1 MSNVGTYP
9 KIEETISAS
18 GLKSWVIEH
27 RLVLAISLVLI
38 VAALSL
44 RLLTFD
50 RYLPYLDYTD
60 ESVPFLIAQNWRGI
74 DQNPFFRTRYA
85 GYPPAFVTLNIG
97 VQQVVEATVGR
108 PWTVPPDYFFAL
120 RLLAAFVGTATALV
134 IASIGWQL
142 GGWLAGLL
150 AGLVW
155 ALAPIIVEHNSLA
168 TPDPYVYLTCASAVS
183 MALYAWRTNSQPWLT
198 GSLVAG
204 ILAIYFKLWPIHAV
218 FPFGIVALVL
228 LRKNGRRVLPWLGLQ
243 ALIAVIAAV
252 YLFQIVRPLD
262 MPAREVETFNSDGL
276 AFMLSPDRNLN
287 NWYFAIYPLGLPLF
301 LITIIGALFAY
312 RHSRRN
318 GWQVLDWRQI
328 ALLLFYSFA
337 GILMASSF
345 TNVWLGAGKIRH
357 VLPMSVALFPLW
369 GAAVA
374 QVVWVIVRW
383 AGQRHFTDRR
393 TLYAGAAVP
402 VLISAVLLPGF
413 VTGNVEVIQRF
424 RNTAV
429 QVNLWKWSDMNIPVD
444 GLILSHVSSSV
455 AHTWNRPWSGYDGVK
470 TFRWWLEDE
479 KQMAASTPERYVERG
494 ITYFVMDAR
503 DQGRYYTAPEMKAF
517 LNKLTLVKS
526 FDAPD
531 VELQYDA
538 YFYRMLPPGYAA
550 NALFGDQIMLAG
562 YDLNAESVAPG
573 ASLVFRPYW
582 RAQQRPS
589 TNYSMFIHLYP
600 VDGDQIIAQ
609 YDGAPT
615 VPERPTLLWDDLA
628 ELYIGSDVNLTI
640 PVDTVPG
647 EYRLA
652 IGLYDYINGPR
663 LTLPDGEDKFTI
675 PVTVR

>member
-9 KIEETISAS
+9 KIERTLSAS
-18 GLKSWVIEH
+18 GLKSWVIAH
-27 RLVLAISLVLI
+27 RQVLAISLVLI
-38 VAALSL
+38 VSALSL

-97 VQQVVEATVGR
+97 VQQIVEATVGR

-134 IASIGWQL
+134 IANIGWQL

-150 AGLVW
+150 SGLVW

-168 TPDPYVYLTCASAVS
+168 TPDPYVYLTCAATLS
-183 MALYAWRTNSQPWLT
+183 MALYAWRKNSQLWLT
-198 GSLVAG
+198 GSLIAG

-218 FPFGIVALVL
+218 FPYCIVALLL
-228 LRKNGRRVLPWLGLQ
+228 LRQNGRRVFPWLGLQ
-243 ALIAVIAAV
+243 ALIAIVAAF

-262 MPAREVETFNSDGL
+262 MPAREVQTFNNECLSYL
-276 AFMLSPDRNLN
+276 VSPDRNFN
-287 NWYFAIYPLGLPLF
+287 NWYFAIYPLGMPLF
-301 LITIIGALFAY
+301 AGGVIAALAAY
-312 RHSRRN
+312 WYSRRA
-318 GWQVLDWRQI
+318 GWRVVEWRHL
-328 ALLLFYSFA
+328 ALLFVYSFA
-337 GILMASSF
+337 GIMMASSF
-345 TNVWLGAGKIRH
+345 TNVWLEAGKIRH
-357 VLPMSVALFPLW
+357 VLPVSLALLPLW

-383 AGQRHFTDRR
+383 ARQRQLTDRR
-393 TLYAGAAVP
+393 ALYAGAAVP
-402 VLISAVLLPGF
+402 VLIGAVLAPRF
-413 VTGNVEVIQRF
+413 ISGNVEVIQRF

-429 QVNLWKWSDMNIPVD
+429 QVNLWHWTDMNIPVD
-444 GLILSHVSSSV
+444 GLILSHESSSV

-470 TFRWWLEDE
+470 TFRWWLERED
-479 KQMAASTPERYVERG
+479 QMAASTPERYIERG
-494 ITYFVMDAR
+494 ITYFVMDSR
-503 DQGRYYTAPEMKAF
+503 DQQRYYNTPEMKAF
-517 LNKLTLVKS
+517 LDQLTLVKS

-531 VELQYDA
+531 VEFQYDA

-550 NALFGDQIMLAG
+550 DATFGDQITLAG
-562 YDLNAESVAPG
+562 YDLNAESVVPG
-573 ASLVFRPYW
+573 ESFVFRPYW
-582 RAQQRPS
+582 RIQRYPS
-589 TNYSMFIHLYP
+589 TNYSMFLHLYP
-600 VDGDQIIAQ
+600 ADGDQIIAQ

-615 VPERPTLLWDDLA
+615 VTERPTLLWDDLA
-628 ELYIGSDVNLTI
+628 ELYIGGDVSLTV
-640 PVDTVPG
+640 PADTAPG

-652 IGLYDYINGPR
+652 IGLYDYTNGPR

-675 PVTVR
+675 PLAVR